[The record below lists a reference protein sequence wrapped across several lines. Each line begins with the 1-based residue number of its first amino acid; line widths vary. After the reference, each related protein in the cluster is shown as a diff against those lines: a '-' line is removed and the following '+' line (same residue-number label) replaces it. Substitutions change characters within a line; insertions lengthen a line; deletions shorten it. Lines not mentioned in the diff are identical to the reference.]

1 MILLESQGPCLTAA
15 SKLGQ
20 KAEEDLRTGGAGQGS
35 RSSVG
40 VRESE
45 REVSKNC
52 CACRVR
58 ESSHDCQK
66 KGRGA
71 DVVGR
76 RVLGC
81 LTEVFGLS
89 EETSE
94 TM

>member
-1 MILLESQGPCLTAA
+1 MR
-15 SKLGQ
+15 Q
-20 KAEEDLRTGGAGQGS
+20 KAEEDLRTGKQRQCGG
-35 RSSVG
+35 
-40 VRESE
+40 E
-45 REVSKNC
+45 REVSKSC

-58 ESSHDCQK
+58 ESSPDCQK
-66 KGRGA
+66 QGRGA

-94 TM
+94 SM